1 MKTIDVSNIG
11 KLVAISASSAT
22 LAWLS
27 WQAFSFAQGRVICDR
42 YGCYPADSYCDRDDC
57 YPNFPVV
64 PTHPKGFCPSSYPR
78 AVLVEF
84 IARGEDWANVWMD
97 GNQVFQP
104 RNFDRRKTLTLCPG
118 AYRII
123 ITGTSRFEVWAS
135 GYLDIGRTNIVR
147 IAFSKDGGLE
157 VSGDPY
163 AWLPDDRNDPID
175 IWKRD

>member
-1 MKTIDVSNIG
+1 MSGIG
-11 KLVAISASSAT
+11 KLLAISASSAA
-22 LAWLS
+22 LAWLPS
-27 WQAFSFAQGRVICDR
+27 SVFSFAQTRVICDR
-42 YGCYPADSYCDRDDC
+42 YGCHPEDIYCDRNRC
-57 YPNFPVV
+57 YPNSPVA
-64 PTHPKGFCPSSYPR
+64 PTYPKGLCPSNYAR

-84 IARGEDWANVWMD
+84 VARGEDWANVWMD

-118 AYRII
+118 AYRVIV
-123 ITGTSRFEVWAS
+123 TGTSRFEVWAS

-163 AWLPDDRNDPID
+163 AWLPDNPSDPID
-175 IWKRD
+175 IWNRY